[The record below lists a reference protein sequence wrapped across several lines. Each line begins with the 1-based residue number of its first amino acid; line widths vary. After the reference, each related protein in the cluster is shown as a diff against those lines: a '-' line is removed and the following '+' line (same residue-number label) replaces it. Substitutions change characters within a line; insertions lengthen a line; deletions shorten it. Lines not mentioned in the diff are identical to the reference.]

1 MWLTGWTASIL
12 AFLALCGVAFAQT
25 PPAATPPRD
34 LLILVSID
42 GFRADYLDRGV
53 TPTLSALAA
62 DGVRTAR
69 GMRPS
74 FPSVTFPNHYTLV
87 TGLYPD
93 HHGII
98 ANTMEDASVTGD
110 TRFAL
115 SKFEAVSDSRWW
127 DAAEPLWVTAKRQG
141 VHTATLFWPGSEAA
155 IHGVRPDYWAHFD
168 AALTP
173 DQRVD
178 IVLDWLDL
186 PEAKRPGFVT
196 LYFDQV
202 DHEGH
207 IHGPDSPEVNA
218 AAALV
223 DKALVR
229 LEAGLKARGLFDQT
243 NLIIVAD
250 HGMASTSL
258 ERVVFLDDLTP
269 VAGLHIVTGGP
280 VAEFS
285 VATPEAAKAVLGDHP
300 HMTCWNKADIPARLH
315 YGTDARI
322 PPIVCMAQIGW
333 EIATRA
339 DLAKRT
345 AFSLGE
351 HGYDNQAPE
360 MAALFIAHGPA
371 FKPGFVE
378 TTPFENVDVYPLMTT
393 LLGVTP
399 QPNDGR
405 LSDIQDMLKPSPAH

>member
-1 MWLTGWTASIL
+1 MWLTGWTASIFV
-12 AFLALCGVAFAQT
+12 FLALCGVAFAQT

-62 DGVRTAR
+62 DGMRTAR

-98 ANTMEDASVTGD
+98 ANTMEDTGVTGD
-110 TRFAL
+110 VRFSL
-115 SKFEAVSDSRWW
+115 SNFDAVSDSRWW
-127 DAAEPLWVTAKRQG
+127 DQGEPMWVTAKRQG
-141 VHTATLFWPGSEAA
+141 LHTATLFWPGSEAA

-168 AALTP
+168 ATLTP

-178 IVLDWLDL
+178 IVLDWLDQ
-186 PEAKRPGFVT
+186 PAAKRPGFIT

-207 IHGPDSPEVNA
+207 IHGPDSAEVNA

-223 DKALVR
+223 DEALAR
-229 LEAGLKARGLFDQT
+229 LEAGLKARGLFDRA

-258 ERVVFLDDLTP
+258 ERVVFLDDLASP
-269 VAGLHIVTGGP
+269 SALHIITGGP
-280 VAEFS
+280 VAELS
-285 VATPEAAKAVLGDHP
+285 VATPEAAQTVVGGHP

-315 YGTDARI
+315 YGTNARI
-322 PPIVCMAQIGW
+322 PPIVCMAQVGW
-333 EIATRA
+333 EIATHA

-345 AFSLGE
+345 TFSLGE

-360 MAALFIAHGPA
+360 MAALFVAHGPA
-371 FKPGFVE
+371 FKSGFVE
-378 TTPFENVDVYPLMTT
+378 ATPFDNVDVYPLMTT

-405 LSDIQDMLKPSPAH
+405 LADIQDMLTSAPAH